1 MGHFDKSL
9 CDCCVC
15 PMECVLK
22 QLIGKNINVAVVFG
36 NQVIEVPVKVERVEN
51 FILFTD
57 NGDFAIH
64 SILTLSMDFDPQI
77 QLKRI
82 EKNIGE
88 CACIEDPMTS
98 LLNSKINQNVNIVG
112 LDAIILKVG
121 EGIVLAKDQ
130 DCPPQFFIISTCFI
144 TAIDVP
150 IRQINLFKKNIGF
163 Y

>member
-22 QLIGKNINVAVVFG
+22 QLIGKNINVSVLFG
-36 NQVIEVPVKVERVEN
+36 SEVILVPVKVERVEN

-64 SILTLSMDFDPQI
+64 SIIAVSMDFDPQI
-77 QLKRI
+77 QLKPI

-121 EGIVLAKDQ
+121 EGIVLAKGEIDGMTL
-130 DCPPQFFIISTCFI
+130 FFIISTCFI

-150 IRQINLFKKNIGF
+150 TDIEEVNLFKRI
-163 Y
+163 